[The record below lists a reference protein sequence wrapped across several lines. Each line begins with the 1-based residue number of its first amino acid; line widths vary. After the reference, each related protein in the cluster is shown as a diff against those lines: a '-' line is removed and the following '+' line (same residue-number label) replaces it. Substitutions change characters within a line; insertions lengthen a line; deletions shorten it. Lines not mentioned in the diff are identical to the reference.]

1 MRTYQSFVSCQSVR
15 SLSVSSRS
23 GFAGAPAKP
32 LRELTDKDRT
42 DWHETKDWY
51 VRMAA
56 QYLEPDNYHPVK

>member
-1 MRTYQSFVSCQSVR
+1 M
-15 SLSVSSRS
+15 
-23 GFAGAPAKP
+23 PAKP

-56 QYLEPDNYHPVK
+56 QYLDPDNYHPVK